1 MSTIGDLSAANPYKG
16 AAKRYWT
23 SPWQDFLSLLGI
35 RTKSDAWRENMYIQ
49 EKEYDAAIAQKQYDE
64 EYNLPIN
71 QVARMR
77 AAGLNPDLS
86 GGDGIGSGSAAPLGE
101 DPSTPMQSTGDEETI
116 MNFANGV
123 LSLFSTA
130 IGLTSGVQG
139 VVRNRLENNLLSLQ
153 GESSLAQFAEQM
165 FPFFLPNTPDDVV
178 DEGGVAS
185 SWKHRAL
192 GQAQL
197 FTRGMP
203 KKMQDRFLQE
213 IQGYWNS
220 APGEAKSYEEW
231 KNRVSSRKGYYNEK
245 NYMYSESDD
254 VLQII
259 SSEFQEMNEK
269 IARLQQKTS
278 ETGEIAQTAENENI
292 ADYASTLDG
301 SLQAQAENAE
311 NKVSKENAEM
321 VGIMRESLNGMIKK
335 LDKASKESGFKG
347 GMASTMMALL
357 SMFQLYI
364 SSQGMPSVR
373 SSSMQSSGTG
383 YGKGLYSNQST
394 SKSIGIDF

>member
-1 MSTIGDLSAANPYKG
+1 MSTISDLNAANPYKG
-16 AAKRYWT
+16 AAKKYWI

-64 EYNLPIN
+64 EYNLPVN

-77 AAGLNPDLS
+77 AAGLNPDIS
-86 GGDGIGSGSAAPLGE
+86 GGDGIDSGSAAPLGE

-123 LSLFSTA
+123 FSLFSTA

-139 VVRNRLENNLLSLQ
+139 VVRNRLENNLLSIQ

-165 FPFFLPNTPDDVV
+165 FPFFLPNTPDPEIGEDGSVT
-178 DEGGVAS
+178 
-185 SWKHRAL
+185 SWQSRAL

-203 KKMQDRFLQE
+203 KKMQDRFLTQ
-213 IQGYWNS
+213 IYGYWNS
-220 APGEAKSYEEW
+220 APGEAKSYDEW
-231 KNRVSSRKGYYNEK
+231 KNRVTSRKGYYNEK
-245 NYMYSESDD
+245 NYMYSESDE

-269 IARLQQKTS
+269 IAKMQQDTAVS
-278 ETGEIAQTAENENI
+278 GEEAQQAQNENI
-292 ADYASTLDG
+292 RDYATALDG
-301 SLQAQAENAE
+301 TLQGETENAE
-311 NKVSKENAEM
+311 NKVKKQNAEM
-321 VGIMRESLNGMIKK
+321 VGIMRDSLSNMIKGLEK
-335 LDKASKESGFKG
+335 LSNEPGFKG
-347 GMASTMMALL
+347 GIASTMMALL

-383 YGKGLYSNQST
+383 YGKGLYQNQST